1 MTFIVY
7 TICPLLHHIPV
18 HNIYTYIELLLSESL
33 KIQEKEIGQGDL
45 EIIPFMINLAIHY
58 RIHSKKYKESE
69 LLYLHCLSLIVNKYG
84 SNHIQAIMYK
94 NNLANLA
101 SDQHNYDH
109 AEVLYK
115 ECIYDNTL
123 KFGETHIS
131 TLQYKFNLGMLYCD
145 MYIHGGYRGPAPT
158 TNGAAATSAPAGGG
172 TTTNGAVG
180 RDSSSSERVS
190 EGYLKRG
197 LRLMDECIAVGNELY
212 STHAEVAKWKVT
224 RELMA
229 KQDKRRLLTGCR
241 GSSGGRD
248 GGCSC
253 IVS

>member
-84 SNHIQAIMYK
+84 STHIQAIMYK

-109 AEVLYK
+109 AEVLYN
-115 ECIYDNTL
+115 ECIYDNTM

-158 TNGAAATSAPAGGG
+158 TNSAAASALLIAPPTAGV
-172 TTTNGAVG
+172 VG

-197 LRLMDECIAVGNELY
+197 LRLMDECITVGNELY
-212 STHAEVAKWKVT
+212 STHAELAKWKVT

-229 KQDKRRLLTGCR
+229 KQDKRRLLPGCR
-241 GSSGGRD
+241 GSGSGRD
-248 GGCSC
+248 NGCGC